1 VRDIRGREQ
10 TRAGSLRYRFEPAD
24 DGTFEGDA
32 MQDEDAK
39 TTSSCAIAVMAKASI
54 PGRTKTR
61 LSPFVTPELAADLN
75 TAFLRDVA
83 DNLLAAAA
91 LASIGPW
98 MAYAPAGS
106 QDFFARILPDGVGL
120 LETTAPGFG
129 ACLYRAGTSLLAA
142 GHESVCLLNSD
153 SPTLPTGY
161 LVAAATALAAPGDRV
176 VLGPAIDGGYYLIGM
191 KQPHRRLFEEVD
203 WSTERVFRQ
212 TLERADEL
220 DLPVFLLP
228 SWYDVDCED
237 ALRVL
242 IGELIESRP
251 FRTVGSR
258 PTSAAFTRR
267 CLLRLLETVGAASG
281 TDLKSRSSRVA

>member
-1 VRDIRGREQ
+1 
-10 TRAGSLRYRFEPAD
+10 
-24 DGTFEGDA
+24 
-32 MQDEDAK
+32 MQDEGAK

-61 LSPFVTPELAADLN
+61 LTPPLAPEQAADLN

-83 DNLLAAAA
+83 DNLLAAVA
-91 LASIGPW
+91 LASISPW

-106 QDFFARILPDGVGL
+106 QDFFARILPDGVSL
-120 LETTAPGFG
+120 LETTAPDFG
-129 ACLYRAGTSLLAA
+129 ACLYRASTSLLAA

-176 VLGPAIDGGYYLIGM
+176 VLGPATDGGYYLIGI
-191 KQPHRRLFEEVD
+191 KQPHRRLFQDVD

-212 TLERADEL
+212 TLARAEEL
-220 DLPVFLLP
+220 GLPVVVLP

-237 ALRVL
+237 ALHVL
-242 IGELIESRP
+242 IGELIEGRP
-251 FRTVGSR
+251 FRAVGSK
-258 PTSAAFTRR
+258 PTGARFTLRY
-267 CLLRLLETVGAASG
+267 LMRLLETTGLAVNPAPA
-281 TDLKSRSSRVA
+281 SRSSLVA